1 MPADTTAPHERK
13 DGDTIL
19 DTAKGLIYGDR
30 QQQYGG
36 ALESFTNIGDGWAI
50 ILRSKL
56 REGETVT
63 AEETSLMLDW
73 FKTCRLLNTPG
84 HMDSLIDKAGY
95 TGCYE
100 KILVDR
106 SNQDDPHALS

>member
-1 MPADTTAPHERK
+1 MAADTTAPHERK

-30 QQQYGG
+30 QEQYGS
-36 ALESFTNIGDGWAI
+36 ALQSFTNIADGWAI

-56 REGETVT
+56 REGEVIT
-63 AEETSLMLDW
+63 AEEAALMLDW
-73 FKTCRLLNTPG
+73 FKTTRLLNTPG
-84 HMDSLIDKAGY
+84 HMDSLVDKAGY

-100 KILVDR
+100 KVLIER
-106 SNQDDPHALS
+106 SMQDAP